1 MTYEEL
7 KLLRPGTL
15 VRVKGGVY
23 DYMFI
28 QDASPFDHMIR
39 VEMNGVNQN
48 VDTSQVSSLTEY
60 DTAMIKRM
68 YEAVFPVKETDSRFE
83 EVVNFIEKLK

>member
-1 MTYEEL
+1 MTYEEM
-7 KLLRPGTL
+7 KLLRPGAL
-15 VRVKGGVY
+15 VRVKGGAY
-23 DYMFI
+23 DYM
-28 QDASPFDHMIR
+28 SPFDDMIR
-39 VEMNGVNQN
+39 VEMNGVTQN

>member
-7 KLLRPGTL
+7 KQLAPGTL
-15 VRVKGGVY
+15 VKVIGSVY
-23 DYMFI
+23 DYMFLRAI
-28 QDASPFDHMIR
+28 YPVM
-39 VEMNGVNQN
+39 VEMNGVTQT
-48 VDTSQVSSLTEY
+48 VDASQIKLLTEY
-60 DTAMIKRM
+60 DKAMIKRM

>member
-15 VRVKGGVY
+15 FRVKGGVY
-23 DYMFI
+23 DYMFL
-28 QDASPFDHMIR
+28 QGTSPFDHMIR
-39 VEMNGVNQN
+39 VEMNGVTQN
-48 VDTSQVSSLTEY
+48 VDPSQVSSLTVY

-68 YEAVFPVKETDSRFE
+68 YEAVFPKTDDTRFNQ
-83 EVVNFIEKLK
+83 VVEFIEKLK

>member
-7 KLLRPGTL
+7 KQIFGHRTL
-15 VRVKGGVY
+15 VKVKGGVY
-23 DYMFI
+23 DYMFLRAI
-28 QDASPFDHMIR
+28 APVM

-48 VDTSQVSSLTEY
+48 VDPSQISSLTVY

-68 YEAVFPVKETDSRFE
+68 YEAVFPDEDTRFNQ
-83 EVVNFIEKLK
+83 VVEFIEKLK

>member
-7 KLLRPGTL
+7 KQLAPGTL
-15 VRVKGGVY
+15 VRVKGGAY

-28 QDASPFDHMIR
+28 QGASPFDYMIR
-39 VEMNGVNQN
+39 VEMNGVTQN
-48 VDTSQVSSLTEY
+48 VDLSQVSSLTEY

-68 YEAVFPVKETDSRFE
+68 YEAVFADKDTRFNQ
-83 EVVNFIEKLK
+83 VVEFIEKLK

>member
-1 MTYEEL
+1 
-7 KLLRPGTL
+7 
-15 VRVKGGVY
+15 
-23 DYMFI
+23 
-28 QDASPFDHMIR
+28 MIR
-39 VEMNGVNQN
+39 VEMNGVTQN

>member
-7 KLLRPGTL
+7 KQLAPGTL

-28 QDASPFDHMIR
+28 QGASPFDHMIQ
-39 VEMNGVNQN
+39 VEMIRAK
-48 VDTSQVSSLTEY
+48 S
-60 DTAMIKRM
+60 
-68 YEAVFPVKETDSRFE
+68 AVLLSTTR
-83 EVVNFIEKLK
+83 L

>member
-7 KLLRPGTL
+7 KQLAPGTL

-23 DYMFI
+23 DYMFL
-28 QDASPFDHMIR
+28 QGACPFDHMIR
-39 VEMNGVNQN
+39 VEMNGVNQ
-48 VDTSQVSSLTEY
+48 SIRARQVSSLTVY

-68 YEAVFPVKETDSRFE
+68 YEAVFPKTDDTRFNQ
-83 EVVNFIEKLK
+83 VVEFIEKLK

>member
-39 VEMNGVNQN
+39 VEMNGVSQN
-48 VDTSQVSSLTEY
+48 VDTSQVSSLTVY

>member
-28 QDASPFDHMIR
+28 QGESPFDYMIR
-39 VEMNGVNQN
+39 VEMNGVTQN

>member
-23 DYMFI
+23 DYMFL
-28 QDASPFDHMIR
+28 QGASPFDYMIR
-39 VEMNGVNQN
+39 VEMIRAK
-48 VDTSQVSSLTEY
+48 S
-60 DTAMIKRM
+60 
-68 YEAVFPVKETDSRFE
+68 AVLLSTTQ
-83 EVVNFIEKLK
+83 L

>member
-7 KLLRPGTL
+7 KQLAPGTL

-28 QDASPFDHMIR
+28 QGASPFDYMIR
-39 VEMNGVNQN
+39 VEMNGVTQN
-48 VDTSQVSSLTEY
+48 VDTS
-60 DTAMIKRM
+60 
-68 YEAVFPVKETDSRFE
+68 
-83 EVVNFIEKLK
+83 

>member
-7 KLLRPGTL
+7 KQLAPGTL

-28 QDASPFDHMIR
+28 QGASPFDHMIR
-39 VEMNGVNQN
+39 VEMNGV
-48 VDTSQVSSLTEY
+48 T
-60 DTAMIKRM
+60 
-68 YEAVFPVKETDSRFE
+68 
-83 EVVNFIEKLK
+83 

>member
-23 DYMFI
+23 DYMFL
-28 QDASPFDHMIR
+28 QGAYPFDRMIR
-39 VEMNGVNQN
+39 VE
-48 VDTSQVSSLTEY
+48 TIRAES
-60 DTAMIKRM
+60 
-68 YEAVFPVKETDSRFE
+68 AVLLSTTR
-83 EVVNFIEKLK
+83 L